1 MKFLMQSVYFL
12 LAVLLLTGGQSVA
25 TASDSSSL
33 DTELTQLIQ
42 VLGLTG
48 DPSHGLTIPDINSPK
63 AQLGMQL
70 FYSKTLGGEQDS
82 ACVTC
87 HHPMLGGGDNLSL
100 SVGVGSAQVNLLGPG
115 RTLKEAGFVNVPR
128 NAPTTF
134 NVALWKKH
142 MFHDGRVK
150 RLDQYSI
157 ETPDTGFNKA
167 DALGGDNLVQA
178 QARFPVTSVE
188 EMRGNF
194 MSDAL
199 TLTLRRSLTDRLKK
213 NWERSFRN
221 AFNDHSTPIDDLIT
235 EQNVSEA
242 LADYERSQLFIDNPW
257 KAYVAGDQQAISDSA
272 KRGASLFF
280 KSQDQG
286 GAGCA
291 SCHSGDFF
299 TNEEFYNTGMPQI
312 GEGKPLNENDTSHD
326 DQGCFNISGKED
338 DRYRFRTPSLL
349 NVEVTGPWGH
359 NGAYTSLEAVT
370 AHMLNPHK
378 ALRQYDPKQL
388 QQTGIRQQ
396 SLERSRQGSLKAG
409 IDIQPVA
416 NSSKQDID
424 DLVAF
429 MKTLTDPCVK
439 SRQCLSP
446 WIPAANANDPDGNM
460 LHGVGQDGQRL

>member
-1 MKFLMQSVYFL
+1 MRFPMRSVHLL
-12 LAVLLLTGGQSVA
+12 LAALVMASGQSFA
-25 TASDSSSL
+25 KSTDSSSL
-33 DTELTQLIQ
+33 DAELTQLIQ

-48 DPSHGLTIPDINSPK
+48 DPSRGMTIPDIKSPK
-63 AQLGMQL
+63 SQLGMQL
-70 FYSKTLGGEQDS
+70 FYSKSLGGEQDS

-100 SVGVGSAQVNLLGPG
+100 PVGVGSTQVNLLGPG
-115 RTLKEAGFVNVPR
+115 RQLSEDGFINVPR

-167 DALGGDNLVQA
+167 DALGGENLVQA
-178 QARFPVTSVE
+178 QARFPITSIE
-188 EMRGNF
+188 EMRGDF

-199 TLTLRRSLTDRLKK
+199 TQTLRRSLTDRLKQ
-213 NWERSFRN
+213 NWESSFRK
-221 AFNDHSTPIDDLIT
+221 AFNDKSTPIGDLIT

-257 KAYVAGDQQAISDSA
+257 KAYIAGDQQAISASA
-272 KRGASLFF
+272 KRGANLFF
-280 KSQDQG
+280 KPQSQG
-286 GAGCA
+286 GADCA

-312 GEGKPLNENDTSHD
+312 GEGKPLHAGDTSHD
-326 DQGCFNISGKED
+326 DQGCFIISGKED

-370 AHMLNPHK
+370 AHMLNPQK
-378 ALRQYDPKQL
+378 ALKQYDPKQL
-388 QQTGIRQQ
+388 QQTGIRQK

-409 IDIQPVA
+409 IDIKPVV